1 MADRYIEC
9 PELEGKIVGN
19 LRIYNNSGD
28 SHEVLIEFTD
38 GTSFSCCFEVK
49 ASTKGSLFRGGVGT
63 PEVLR
68 EYNS

>member
-1 MADRYIEC
+1 MAEGYVEC
-9 PELEGKIVGN
+9 PELKGKIVGN

-28 SHEVLIEFTD
+28 SQEVLIDFTD

-49 ASTKGSLFRGGVGT
+49 ANTKASLFRGGVGT

-68 EYNS
+68 EYGS